1 MSGADSSRGG
11 PRIIVDQPA
20 ALYDRAVAIGVEG
33 LVPGNPMTLT
43 ATFHIP
49 GSVPWRSSATFT
61 ADGDGRVDLTR
72 QAPVTGR
79 YRGVAPMGLFWSAS
93 PVRGETPAAP
103 DGIMG
108 PRTVRL
114 EVESAGLSRADVTLE
129 RRWAGPG
136 VSRHVVNEGGVIGT
150 LFLPAAAGRHPAV
163 IVLGGSDGISEH
175 RSALLASH
183 GYAALSLAYF
193 RGQGLPPSLVN
204 IPLEYFENAV
214 QWMRAQIW
222 LRDHVLAVWG
232 VSRSGELALLIGST
246 IPEINAVV
254 AYVPSGV
261 LHGGFGPDDA
271 SRDGLCA
278 AWSYRGRPL
287 PYLPENNAADD
298 PASVDYGASAV
309 AEAARY
315 LAQLRDADAV
325 ERATIAV
332 EKIRGP
338 VLLVSGEDDPE
349 RLRPPHRRHPVRVGR
364 QARSRRRGRRRRLAP
379 RARLPRGEPPRPRV
393 NRPRRGPVVVGALFH
408 SRRGHCRD
416 DSLRDHRGD
425 PNDQRRDL
433 SEVLCGLSVEPISSG
448 DRAFLAELLVLV
460 RMETFMDDRQIF
472 GPEQRAR
479 RLILEKIQSSGVYG
493 CGRRREVADDRRI
506 VGLRDHVL
514 DDELHEE
521 RTVVWS
527 S

>member
-72 QAPVTGR
+72 QAPVTGT
-79 YRGVAPMGLFWSAS
+79 YRGVAPIGLFWSAS

-338 VLLVSGEDDPE
+338 VLLVSGEDDQIWPSSVMAEIAIRRLTQKGHAFRSRHLSYPGAGHGIYVPYSPTTQNVFVHPIDGTRYALGGRPE
-349 RLRPPHRRHPVRVGR
+349 ADAEAGADARRHVL
-364 QARSRRRGRRRRLAP
+364 AFLEESRRGR
-379 RARLPRGEPPRPRV
+379 G
-393 NRPRRGPVVVGALFH
+393 
-408 SRRGHCRD
+408 
-416 DSLRDHRGD
+416 
-425 PNDQRRDL
+425 
-433 SEVLCGLSVEPISSG
+433 
-448 DRAFLAELLVLV
+448 
-460 RMETFMDDRQIF
+460 
-472 GPEQRAR
+472 
-479 RLILEKIQSSGVYG
+479 
-493 CGRRREVADDRRI
+493 
-506 VGLRDHVL
+506 
-514 DDELHEE
+514 
-521 RTVVWS
+521 
-527 S
+527 